1 MPHYEPDQTVRE
13 ARARYFEENGFGVT
27 GGYEEKW
34 VKLAFGPLRFGF
46 PNSEA
51 RVRAVRYH
59 DLHHLATEYDTD
71 WVGEAEIAAWEI
83 ASSCRDHVAAWV
95 LNLYAM
101 QVGLW
106 IAPRAVWRAFVRG
119 RHSRN
124 LYAEPFEDALL
135 EENLGELRKRLALD
149 GATPRARFG
158 DRVRFVGW
166 SLAAFALAFAS
177 GAPLW
182 AFLFWAAGG
191 FA

>member
-1 MPHYEPDQTVRE
+1 MPYAPDQTLRE
-13 ARARYFEENGFGVT
+13 ARARYFEANGFGVT

-46 PNSEA
+46 PNSEG

-59 DLHHLATEYDTD
+59 DLHHVMTGYETD
-71 WVGEAEIAAWEI
+71 WVGEAEIGAWEI
-83 ASSCRDHVAAWV
+83 ASSCRDHTAAWI

-124 LYAEPFEDALL
+124 LYAEPFGDGLL
-135 EENLGELRKRLALD
+135 EERVGDMQKRLDLD
-149 GATPRARFG
+149 AAPPAPVLA
-158 DRVRFVGW
+158 DRLAFAGW
-166 SLAAFALAFAS
+166 SATAVLLAIAS
-177 GAPLW
+177 GAPLY
-182 AFLFWAAGG
+182 LVVYWAAGG
-191 FA
+191 LA